1 MERGA
6 AVLFL
11 PVVFGVV
18 AVALL
23 VIATTARVQASLGEV
38 QWAADAAALAGASVA
53 DPVDR
58 LGAVLETSAA
68 VDPGSPTWRA
78 AGEVAEANGAR
89 LVGARLIRSTGG
101 RDGSIPLGPVLVVE
115 VERNGIRAE
124 AAALRQAVESL

>member
-1 MERGA
+1 
-6 AVLFL
+6 L
-11 PVVFGVV
+11 PVVLGVV

-23 VIATTARVQASLGEV
+23 VIVTTARVQASLGEA

-53 DPVDR
+53 DPADR
-58 LGAVLETSAA
+58 LGGLGGAVLQSSVP

-115 VERNGIRAE
+115 VERNGLRAE

>member
-1 MERGA
+1 
-6 AVLFL
+6 
-11 PVVFGVV
+11 VV

-23 VIATTARVQASLGEV
+23 VIVTMARVQASLGEA
-38 QWAADAAALAGASVA
+38 QWAADAAVLAGAAVV
-53 DPVDR
+53 DPADR
-58 LGAVLETSAA
+58 LGALGGAVLQSSVP
-68 VDPGSPTWRA
+68 VDPASPTWRA

-115 VERNGIRAE
+115 VERNGLRAE